1 MNRRSTGGVRAAWI
15 SIVLLVVSIPHAI
28 EDFTFGEPT
37 RVGVPASVA
46 LTALLAAY
54 IAQLFG
60 SWLALRGSAWGGRI
74 VALMGAVWVV
84 GAIAIHGPEI
94 RALGVS
100 WRFGIPSIGGVALI
114 VVAGA
119 LAIWYGALAA
129 QTGSRSA

>member
-1 MNRRSTGGVRAAWI
+1 M
-15 SIVLLVVSIPHAI
+15 LLVVSIPHAM
-28 EDFTFGEPT
+28 EDFTFGEPA

-60 SWLALRGSAWGGRI
+60 AWLALRGDAWGGRI
-74 VALMGAVWVV
+74 VAVMGIVWVV
-84 GAIAIHGPEI
+84 GAILIHGPEI

-129 QTGSRSA
+129 QSGSRSA